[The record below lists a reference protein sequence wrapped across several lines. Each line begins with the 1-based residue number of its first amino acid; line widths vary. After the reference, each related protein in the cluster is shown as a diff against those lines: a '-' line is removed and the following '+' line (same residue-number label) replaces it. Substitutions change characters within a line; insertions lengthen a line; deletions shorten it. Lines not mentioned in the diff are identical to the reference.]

1 MGKCA
6 DELVN
11 VLVGACDRSLPT
23 TTISFSKIGKKRH
36 SMKVRKRIEML
47 ETGRYSCEIVGESS
61 RVIDFGN

>member
-11 VLVGACDRSLPT
+11 VLVGACESSLPT

-36 SMKVRKRIEML
+36 SMKVRKRMEML
-47 ETGRYSCEIVGESS
+47 ETGRYSCEIV
-61 RVIDFGN
+61 